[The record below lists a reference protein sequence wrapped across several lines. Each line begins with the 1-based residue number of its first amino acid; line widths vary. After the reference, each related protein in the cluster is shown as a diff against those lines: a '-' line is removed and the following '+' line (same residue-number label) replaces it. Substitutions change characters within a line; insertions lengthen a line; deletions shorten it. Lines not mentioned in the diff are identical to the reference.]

1 MPEEK
6 YDGPFE
12 SQEEEDA
19 NYRRYTRLK
28 EREKAEREEAE
39 RKAKEEEDK
48 TKKKKSGGLAYIP

>member
-1 MPEEK
+1 MPDDPK

-28 EREKAEREEAE
+28 ERERAEREA
-39 RKAKEEEDK
+39 AEEEERK
-48 TKKKKSGGLAYIP
+48 TKKKKSGLAYIP